1 MADGIKA
8 RIWVGDNN
16 TNTLGYALGLLRQ
29 VRCDL
34 FVNKERQFSVV
45 PMFTENIP
53 STSYMRQIQE
63 MEVMEGTLNLSTDK
77 KNVFTSADCTYA
89 FVPALNGSAVRS
101 DKFENQKAIQFMNG
115 ETAKTIEFPNL
126 YRKDDAELQLEEMV
140 RFYSGTLETIKV
152 NVGWLHINA
161 ELGDFVSL
169 SLPLATTP
177 YSISNPDYDPI
188 TNPNAPE
195 KIVKH
200 FEMFQQI
207 PCQIR
212 SISVEPNG
220 GSMEM
225 EFLSFANYPLPYYLA
240 EVDPTTEEDTK
251 FAATCPSS
259 YNQVIEH

>member
-1 MADGIKA
+1 MANGIKA

-34 FVNKERQFSVV
+34 FVNKERKFSVV
-45 PMFTENIP
+45 PLFTENIP
-53 STSYMRQIQE
+53 SVSNMRQIQE

-77 KNVFTSADCTYA
+77 KNVFTSADCTYS
-89 FVPALNGSAVRS
+89 FVPALNGATVRS
-101 DKFENQKAIQFMNG
+101 DKFENQSAIYFMKG
-115 ETAKTIEFPNL
+115 ETAKTIELPNL
-126 YRKDDAELQLEEMV
+126 YRKADAEFQLEEMV
-140 RFYSGTLETIKV
+140 RFYSGTLETIKL

-161 ELGDFVSL
+161 ELGDFVAL

-177 YSISNPDYDPI
+177 YLEDNPAHVSD
-188 TNPNAPE
+188 PNAPE
-195 KIVKH
+195 KIVINH
-200 FEMFQQI
+200 EMFKQI

-225 EFLSFANYPLPYYLA
+225 ELLSFANYPLSQYSP
-240 EVDPTTEEDTK
+240 K
-251 FAATCPSS
+251 FAAACPSS
-259 YNQVIEH
+259 YNRNIDH